1 METVKAKEILEE
13 LLKRMEIDA
22 GVSAKEIEDY
32 IFLEI
37 TTPDSAL
44 VIGRQGKTLGALQ
57 YLVNLI
63 INKKA
68 LSQSDKNLVT
78 SEAEAQAGRNKETR
92 ERIKV
97 ILDTEGYRERRKT
110 RLMEL
115 AEKLAQ
121 RAKEENT
128 EVFLEPMNPYERRII
143 HTTLAEDPDV
153 ETESVGE
160 GIERQV
166 VISPKGM
173 KSKEQET

>member
-1 METVKAKEILEE
+1 METEKAKAILEE
-13 LLKRMEIDA
+13 LLKRMGIDA
-22 GVSAKEIEDY
+22 GISAKEIEDY

-63 INKKA
+63 INKE
-68 LSQSDKNLVT
+68 
-78 SEAEAQAGRNKETR
+78 SE

-97 ILDTEGYRERRKT
+97 ILDTEGYRERRKAK
-110 RLMEL
+110 LIEL
-115 AEKLAQ
+115 AGKLAQ
-121 RAKEENT
+121 RAKEENI

-153 ETESVGE
+153 ETESEGE
-160 GIERQV
+160 GMERQV
-166 VISPKGM
+166 VIIPKGI
-173 KSKEQET
+173 KGKEQEV

>member
-1 METVKAKEILEE
+1 METEKAKEILEE
-13 LLKRMEIDA
+13 LLKKMGIDA

-32 IFLEI
+32 ISLEI

-63 INKKA
+63 VNK
-68 LSQSDKNLVT
+68 
-78 SEAEAQAGRNKETR
+78 GKE

-97 ILDTEGYRERRKT
+97 ILDTEGYRERRKA

-115 AEKLAQ
+115 AKKLAQ

-143 HTTLAEDPDV
+143 HTTLAGDPDV

-160 GIERQV
+160 GMERQV
-166 VISPKGM
+166 VISPK
-173 KSKEQET
+173 KKE

>member
-1 METVKAKEILEE
+1 METEKAKEILEE
-13 LLKRMEIDA
+13 LLKGMGIDA

-32 IFLEI
+32 IALEI

-63 INKKA
+63 INK
-68 LSQSDKNLVT
+68 
-78 SEAEAQAGRNKETR
+78 EKE

-97 ILDTEGYRERRKT
+97 ILDTEGYRERRKA
-110 RLMEL
+110 RLTEL

-121 RAKEENT
+121 RAKEGDT

-166 VISPKGM
+166 VISPK
-173 KSKEQET
+173 KKE

>member
-1 METVKAKEILEE
+1 METERAKEILEE
-13 LLKRMEIDA
+13 LLKGMEIDA

-32 IFLEI
+32 ISLEI

-63 INKKA
+63 INKE
-68 LSQSDKNLVT
+68 
-78 SEAEAQAGRNKETR
+78 SE

-97 ILDTEGYRERRKT
+97 ILDTEGYRERRKA
-110 RLMEL
+110 RLIEL
-115 AEKLAQ
+115 ATRLAQ

-160 GIERQV
+160 GMERQV
-166 VISPKGM
+166 VIMPKGI
-173 KSKEQET
+173 KGKEREV

>member
-1 METVKAKEILEE
+1 MPETERAKEILEE
-13 LLKRMEIDA
+13 LLKGMGIDA

-32 IFLEI
+32 ISLEI

-44 VIGRQGKTLGALQ
+44 VIGRKGKTLEALQ

-63 INKKA
+63 INKEKPRQGGIPPKA
-68 LSQSDKNLVT
+68 G
-78 SEAEAQAGRNKETR
+78 E

-97 ILDTEGYRERRKT
+97 ILDTEGYRERRKA

-115 AEKLAQ
+115 AKRLAQ
-121 RAKEENT
+121 RAKEGNT

-160 GIERQV
+160 GMERQV
-166 VISPKGM
+166 VIIPKGI
-173 KSKEQET
+173 KGKEQEI

>member
-1 METVKAKEILEE
+1 METEKAKEILEE
-13 LLKRMEIDA
+13 LLKKMEIDA
-22 GVSAKEIEDY
+22 GVSAQEIEDY
-32 IFLEI
+32 ISLEI

-63 INKKA
+63 INKE
-68 LSQSDKNLVT
+68 
-78 SEAEAQAGRNKETR
+78 SE

-97 ILDTEGYRERRKT
+97 ILDTEGYRERRKVK
-110 RLMEL
+110 LIEL
-115 AEKLAQ
+115 AKRLAQ
-121 RAKEENT
+121 RAKEGNT

-143 HTTLAEDPDV
+143 HITLAEDPDV

-160 GIERQV
+160 GVERQV

-173 KSKEQET
+173 KGEEQEV

>member
-1 METVKAKEILEE
+1 MNKVERAKEIIEE
-13 LLKRMEIDA
+13 LLKRMGIDV

-32 IFLEI
+32 ISLEI

-44 VIGRQGKTLGALQ
+44 VIGRKGKTLETLQ

-63 INKKA
+63 INQGEK
-68 LSQSDKNLVT
+68 
-78 SEAEAQAGRNKETR
+78 

-97 ILDTEGYRERRKT
+97 ILDTEGYRERRRVK
-110 RLMEL
+110 LMEL
-115 AEKLAQ
+115 ARTLAQ

-160 GIERQV
+160 GMERQV
-166 VISPKGM
+166 VISPQGIKG
-173 KSKEQET
+173 EQQEV

>member
-1 METVKAKEILEE
+1 METEKAKEILEE
-13 LLKRMEIDA
+13 LLKKMEIDA
-22 GVSAKEIEDY
+22 GVSAQEIEDY
-32 IFLEI
+32 ISLEI

-63 INKKA
+63 INKE
-68 LSQSDKNLVT
+68 
-78 SEAEAQAGRNKETR
+78 SE

-97 ILDTEGYRERRKT
+97 ILDTEGYRERRKAK
-110 RLMEL
+110 LMEL
-115 AEKLAQ
+115 AKRLAQ

-143 HTTLAEDPDV
+143 HITLAEDPDV

-160 GIERQV
+160 GVERQV

-173 KSKEQET
+173 KGEEQEV

>member
-1 METVKAKEILEE
+1 METERAKEILEE
-13 LLKRMEIDA
+13 LLKRMGIDA

-32 IFLEI
+32 IALEI

-44 VIGRQGKTLGALQ
+44 VIGRKGKTLEALQ

-63 INKKA
+63 INKG
-68 LSQSDKNLVT
+68 Q
-78 SEAEAQAGRNKETR
+78 E

-97 ILDTEGYRERRKT
+97 ILDTEGYRERRKA

-115 AEKLAQ
+115 AKRLAQ

-160 GIERQV
+160 GMERQV
-166 VISPKGM
+166 VISPKR
-173 KSKEQET
+173 KEG

>member
-1 METVKAKEILEE
+1 MNKVERAKEILEE
-13 LLKRMEIDA
+13 LLKGMGIDA

-32 IFLEI
+32 ISSEI

-44 VIGRQGKTLGALQ
+44 VIGRKGKTLETLQ

-63 INKKA
+63 INKGEK
-68 LSQSDKNLVT
+68 
-78 SEAEAQAGRNKETR
+78 

-97 ILDTEGYRERRKT
+97 ILDTEGYRERRKA

-115 AEKLAQ
+115 AKELAQ
-121 RAKEENT
+121 RAKEGNS

-166 VISPKGM
+166 VIIPKGI
-173 KSKEQET
+173 KGKEQET

>member
-1 METVKAKEILEE
+1 METEKAKEILEE
-13 LLKRMEIDA
+13 LLKRMGIDA
-22 GVSAKEIEDY
+22 GISAEEIEDY
-32 IFLEI
+32 ISLEI

-63 INKKA
+63 INKE
-68 LSQSDKNLVT
+68 
-78 SEAEAQAGRNKETR
+78 SE

-173 KSKEQET
+173 KSKEREV

>member
-1 METVKAKEILEE
+1 METEKAKEILEE
-13 LLKRMEIDA
+13 LLKRMGIDA
-22 GVSAKEIEDY
+22 GISAEEIEDY
-32 IFLEI
+32 ISLEI

-63 INKKA
+63 INKE
-68 LSQSDKNLVT
+68 
-78 SEAEAQAGRNKETR
+78 SE

-110 RLMEL
+110 RLIEL

-173 KSKEQET
+173 KSKEREV

>member
-1 METVKAKEILEE
+1 METEKAKEILEE
-13 LLKRMEIDA
+13 LLKKMGIDT

-32 IFLEI
+32 ISLEI

-63 INKKA
+63 VNK
-68 LSQSDKNLVT
+68 
-78 SEAEAQAGRNKETR
+78 GKE

-97 ILDTEGYRERRKT
+97 ILDTEGYRERRKA

-128 EVFLEPMNPYERRII
+128 EIFLEPMNPYERRII
-143 HTTLAEDPDV
+143 HTTLAGDPDV

-160 GIERQV
+160 GMERQV
-166 VISPKGM
+166 VISPK
-173 KSKEQET
+173 KKE

>member
-1 METVKAKEILEE
+1 METEKAKEILEE
-13 LLKRMEIDA
+13 LLKGMEIDA
-22 GVSAKEIEDY
+22 GISAKEIEDY
-32 IFLEI
+32 ISLEI

-63 INKKA
+63 INKG
-68 LSQSDKNLVT
+68 
-78 SEAEAQAGRNKETR
+78 SE

-97 ILDTEGYRERRKT
+97 ILDTEGYRERRKAK
-110 RLMEL
+110 LMEL
-115 AEKLAQ
+115 AKRLAQ
-121 RAKEENT
+121 RAKEGDT

-160 GIERQV
+160 GMERQV
-166 VISPKGM
+166 VISPKG
-173 KSKEQET
+173 KEEK

>member
-1 METVKAKEILEE
+1 MEETERTKEILEE
-13 LLKRMEIDA
+13 LLKGMGIDA

-32 IFLEI
+32 ISLEI

-44 VIGRQGKTLGALQ
+44 VIGRKGKTLEALQ

-63 INKKA
+63 INK
-68 LSQSDKNLVT
+68 
-78 SEAEAQAGRNKETR
+78 GKE

-97 ILDTEGYRERRKT
+97 ILDTEGYRERRKA
-110 RLMEL
+110 RLIEL
-115 AEKLAQ
+115 AKRLAQ
-121 RAKEENT
+121 RAKEGNT

-160 GIERQV
+160 GMERQV
-166 VISPKGM
+166 VIIPKGI
-173 KSKEQET
+173 KGKEQEI

>member
-1 METVKAKEILEE
+1 METEKAKEILEE
-13 LLKRMEIDA
+13 LLKKMEIDA

-32 IFLEI
+32 ISLEI

-63 INKKA
+63 INK
-68 LSQSDKNLVT
+68 
-78 SEAEAQAGRNKETR
+78 EKE

-97 ILDTEGYRERRKT
+97 ILDTEGYRERRKA

-115 AEKLAQ
+115 AKKVAQ

-143 HTTLAEDPDV
+143 HITLAEDPDV

-166 VISPKGM
+166 VIVHKGI
-173 KSKEQET
+173 KDKEQET

>member
-1 METVKAKEILEE
+1 METEKAKEILEE
-13 LLKRMEIDA
+13 LLKKMGIDA
-22 GVSAKEIEDY
+22 GISAKEIEDY
-32 IFLEI
+32 ISLEI

-63 INKKA
+63 INKE
-68 LSQSDKNLVT
+68 
-78 SEAEAQAGRNKETR
+78 SE

-97 ILDTEGYRERRKT
+97 ILDTEGYRERRKA

-173 KSKEQET
+173 KSREQEV

>member
-1 METVKAKEILEE
+1 METEKAKEILEE
-13 LLKRMEIDA
+13 LLKRMGIDA
-22 GVSAKEIEDY
+22 GISAKEIEDY

-63 INKKA
+63 INKE
-68 LSQSDKNLVT
+68 
-78 SEAEAQAGRNKETR
+78 SE

-110 RLMEL
+110 RLMEI

-153 ETESVGE
+153 ETESAGE

-166 VISPKGM
+166 VIFPKGM
-173 KSKEQET
+173 KGKEQEV

>member
-1 METVKAKEILEE
+1 METEKAKEILEE
-13 LLKRMEIDA
+13 LLKKMGIDT

-32 IFLEI
+32 ISLEI

-63 INKKA
+63 IKE
-68 LSQSDKNLVT
+68 
-78 SEAEAQAGRNKETR
+78 SE

-97 ILDTEGYRERRKT
+97 ILDTEGYRERRRA

-115 AEKLAQ
+115 AKKLAQ

-160 GIERQV
+160 GMERQV
-166 VISPKGM
+166 VISPK
-173 KSKEQET
+173 KKE

>member
-1 METVKAKEILEE
+1 METEKAKEILEK
-13 LLKRMEIDA
+13 LLKGMGIDA

-32 IFLEI
+32 ISLEI

-63 INKKA
+63 INKE
-68 LSQSDKNLVT
+68 
-78 SEAEAQAGRNKETR
+78 SE

-97 ILDTEGYRERRKT
+97 ILDTEGYRERRKAK
-110 RLMEL
+110 LMEL
-115 AEKLAQ
+115 AKRLAQ

-143 HTTLAEDPDV
+143 HTTLAEDLDV

-160 GIERQV
+160 GMERQV
-166 VISPKGM
+166 VIFPKGM
-173 KSKEQET
+173 KGEEQEV

>member
-1 METVKAKEILEE
+1 METEKAKEILEE
-13 LLKRMEIDA
+13 LLKKMEIDA

-32 IFLEI
+32 ISLEI

-63 INKKA
+63 INKE
-68 LSQSDKNLVT
+68 
-78 SEAEAQAGRNKETR
+78 SE

-97 ILDTEGYRERRKT
+97 ILDTEGYRERRKAK
-110 RLMEL
+110 LMEL
-115 AEKLAQ
+115 AKRLAQ
-121 RAKEENT
+121 RAKEGNT

-166 VISPKGM
+166 VIVPKGI
-173 KSKEQET
+173 KDKEQEV

>member
-1 METVKAKEILEE
+1 METERAKEILEE
-13 LLKRMEIDA
+13 LLKGMGIDA

-32 IFLEI
+32 ISLEI

-44 VIGRQGKTLGALQ
+44 VIGRKGKTLETLQ

-63 INKKA
+63 INKGKPPTKSGIPPKA
-68 LSQSDKNLVT
+68 G
-78 SEAEAQAGRNKETR
+78 E

-97 ILDTEGYRERRKT
+97 ILDTEGYRERRKA
-110 RLMEL
+110 RLIEL
-115 AEKLAQ
+115 AKRLAQ
-121 RAKEENT
+121 RAKEGNT

-160 GIERQV
+160 GMERQV
-166 VISPKGM
+166 VIIPKGI
-173 KSKEQET
+173 KGKEQEI

>member
-1 METVKAKEILEE
+1 METEKAKEILEE
-13 LLKRMEIDA
+13 LLKGMGIDA

-32 IFLEI
+32 ISLEI

-63 INKKA
+63 INKE
-68 LSQSDKNLVT
+68 
-78 SEAEAQAGRNKETR
+78 SE

-97 ILDTEGYRERRKT
+97 ILDTEGYRERRKA

-115 AEKLAQ
+115 ATKLAQ

-143 HTTLAEDPDV
+143 HITLAEDPDV
-153 ETESVGE
+153 ETKSVGE
-160 GIERQV
+160 GVERQV
-166 VISPKGM
+166 VISPTKIEE
-173 KSKEQET
+173 K

>member
-1 METVKAKEILEE
+1 METEKAKEILEE
-13 LLKRMEIDA
+13 LLKKMGIDT

-32 IFLEI
+32 ISLEI

-63 INKKA
+63 VNK
-68 LSQSDKNLVT
+68 
-78 SEAEAQAGRNKETR
+78 GKE

-97 ILDTEGYRERRKT
+97 ILDTEGYRERRKA

-143 HTTLAEDPDV
+143 HTTLAGDPDV

-160 GIERQV
+160 GMERQV
-166 VISPKGM
+166 VISPK
-173 KSKEQET
+173 KKE

>member
-1 METVKAKEILEE
+1 METEKAKEILEK
-13 LLKRMEIDA
+13 LLKGMGIDA
-22 GVSAKEIEDY
+22 GISAKEIEDY
-32 IFLEI
+32 ISLEI

-63 INKKA
+63 INKE
-68 LSQSDKNLVT
+68 
-78 SEAEAQAGRNKETR
+78 SE

-110 RLMEL
+110 RLIEL

>member
-1 METVKAKEILEE
+1 METEKAKEILEE
-13 LLKRMEIDA
+13 LLKRMGIDA
-22 GVSAKEIEDY
+22 GISAKEIEDY
-32 IFLEI
+32 ISLEI

-63 INKKA
+63 INKE
-68 LSQSDKNLVT
+68 
-78 SEAEAQAGRNKETR
+78 SE

-97 ILDTEGYRERRKT
+97 ILDTEGYRERRKAK
-110 RLMEL
+110 LIEL
-115 AEKLAQ
+115 AQRLAQ
-121 RAKEENT
+121 RAKEGDT

-173 KSKEQET
+173 KSKEQEI

>member
-1 METVKAKEILEE
+1 METERAKEILEE
-13 LLKRMEIDA
+13 LLKRMGIDA

-32 IFLEI
+32 ISLDI

-63 INKKA
+63 INK
-68 LSQSDKNLVT
+68 
-78 SEAEAQAGRNKETR
+78 EKE

-97 ILDTEGYRERRKT
+97 ILDTEGYRERRKA

-115 AEKLAQ
+115 AKKLAQ
-121 RAKEENT
+121 RAKEGNT

-166 VISPKGM
+166 VIIPKGI
-173 KSKEQET
+173 KGKEQEV

>member
-1 METVKAKEILEE
+1 MPETERAKEILEE
-13 LLKRMEIDA
+13 LLKGMGIDA

-32 IFLEI
+32 ISLEI

-57 YLVNLI
+57 YLVNLV
-63 INKKA
+63 INK
-68 LSQSDKNLVT
+68 DK
-78 SEAEAQAGRNKETR
+78 E

-97 ILDTEGYRERRKT
+97 ILDTEGYRERRKA

-115 AEKLAQ
+115 ATKLAQ

-143 HTTLAEDPDV
+143 HTTLADDPDV

-160 GIERQV
+160 GMERQV

-173 KSKEQET
+173 KGEEQEV

>member
-1 METVKAKEILEE
+1 MATEKAKEILEE
-13 LLKRMEIDA
+13 LLKRMGVDA
-22 GVSAKEIEDY
+22 GISAKEIEDY
-32 IFLEI
+32 ISLEI

-63 INKKA
+63 INKK
-68 LSQSDKNLVT
+68 SQ
-78 SEAEAQAGRNKETR
+78 

-97 ILDTEGYRERRKT
+97 ILDTEGYRERRKA
-110 RLMEL
+110 RLTEL
-115 AEKLAQ
+115 ATKLAQ

-166 VISPKGM
+166 VISPKGI
-173 KSKEQET
+173 KGEEQEV

>member
-1 METVKAKEILEE
+1 MEVERAKEILEE

-32 IFLEI
+32 ISLEI

-63 INKKA
+63 INK
-68 LSQSDKNLVT
+68 
-78 SEAEAQAGRNKETR
+78 EKE

-97 ILDTEGYRERRKT
+97 ILDTEGYRERRKA

-115 AEKLAQ
+115 AKKLAQ
-121 RAKEENT
+121 RAKEGNT

-166 VISPKGM
+166 VIIPKGI
-173 KSKEQET
+173 KGKEQET